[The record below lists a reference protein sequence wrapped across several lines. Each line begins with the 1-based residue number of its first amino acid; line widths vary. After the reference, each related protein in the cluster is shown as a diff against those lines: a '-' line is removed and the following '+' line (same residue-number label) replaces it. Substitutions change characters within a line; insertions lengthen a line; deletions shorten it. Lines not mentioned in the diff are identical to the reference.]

1 MKLSCSLLFFLL
13 LNISFSELRISLLTT
28 SPGTQS
34 HALFGHSALRVIDEE
49 NDFEKVFNF
58 GWFDFG
64 TPNFPLRVLQGDLE
78 YWLGLQSIDNFIKQS
93 NKEERLITEHVL
105 DLSASKAAAMFLD
118 LLENR
123 EQENR
128 YYLYSFTQKNCSTE
142 IRDLFMKHSLIGS
155 RAAVNKTY
163 RQQLNEYLGDQLW
176 YKFGMNALMG
186 EAVDYEMTWE
196 QQLFMPDNLSTVV
209 ADSPGLVKETNKLNE
224 VSPITL
230 SSFVR
235 TVSSPWFIF
244 SCLFVMCL
252 FYRPKWLQFTLY
264 LLLGLFGAFS
274 LYLWMT
280 SLHPELGN
288 NFNLLWANPFYLLVI
303 PFVGSLGRRKIPVY
317 IIAFCLF
324 LVPVFWLFNLQWYD
338 WQIIPLLGILMLYSI
353 KNIKE
358 LKVGSELN
366 KSLSH

>member
-1 MKLSCSLLFFLL
+1 
-13 LNISFSELRISLLTT
+13 
-28 SPGTQS
+28 
-34 HALFGHSALRVIDEE
+34 
-49 NDFEKVFNF
+49 
-58 GWFDFG
+58 
-64 TPNFPLRVLQGDLE
+64 
-78 YWLGLQSIDNFIKQS
+78 
-93 NKEERLITEHVL
+93 
-105 DLSASKAAAMFLD
+105 
-118 LLENR
+118 
-123 EQENR
+123 
-128 YYLYSFTQKNCSTE
+128 
-142 IRDLFMKHSLIGS
+142 
-155 RAAVNKTY
+155 
-163 RQQLNEYLGDQLW
+163 
-176 YKFGMNALMG
+176 
-186 EAVDYEMTWE
+186 
-196 QQLFMPDNLSTVV
+196 MPDNLSTVV